1 MYTPEML
8 ESMAKVEAH
17 RARNLATEPRRMTA
31 EEKEA
36 LLKAF
41 HPDYK
46 EEKFTRLQVGPNAG
60 EKVPLELAELLQSQ
74 PRFLEAEVPLEQAN
88 FTADV
93 LIIGGGGAGASAA
106 SDSGQ
111 AV

>member
-74 PRFLEAEVPLEQAN
+74 PRFLEAEERAVRRPWRLRTRA
-88 FTADV
+88 
-93 LIIGGGGAGASAA
+93 LLCCWSP
-106 SDSGQ
+106 SSGWGTPTP
-111 AV
+111 